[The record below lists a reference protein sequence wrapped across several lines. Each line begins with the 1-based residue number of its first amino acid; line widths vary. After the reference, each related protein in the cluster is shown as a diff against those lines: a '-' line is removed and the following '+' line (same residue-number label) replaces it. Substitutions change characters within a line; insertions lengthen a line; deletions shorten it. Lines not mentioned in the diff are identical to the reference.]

1 MGTKTVT
8 LRLPEE
14 LVEYLTEKNKSIN
27 QAVISEI
34 VNYRRMKDTAY
45 MELAGVFT
53 ENEWLYLIDSYLN
66 EALLLDDYMCD
77 SVGIFVFNV
86 MESERFS
93 NKAEKFGIDM
103 KELVSKIRKLHSANI
118 IAMYERLETYRKKS
132 GKIDIKKWANF

>member
-14 LVEYLTEKNKSIN
+14 LVEYLTENNKSIN

-34 VNYRRMKDTAY
+34 ANYRRMKNTAY

-53 ENEWLYLIDSYLN
+53 EKEWLYLIDSYLN

-77 SVGIFVFNV
+77 SVGIFIFNV

-103 KELVSKIRKLHSANI
+103 DELVSKIKKLHSANI
-118 IAMYERLETYRKKS
+118 IGMYERLETYRKMS
-132 GKIDIKKWANF
+132 DKIDIKKWANF